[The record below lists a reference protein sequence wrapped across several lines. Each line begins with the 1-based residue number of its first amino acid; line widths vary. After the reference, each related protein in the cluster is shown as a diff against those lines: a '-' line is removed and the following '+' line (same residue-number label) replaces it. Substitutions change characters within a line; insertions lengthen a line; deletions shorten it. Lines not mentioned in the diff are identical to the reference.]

1 MFKATCVPMV
11 AVACKGCAPLA
22 ADVMAGHIPLGTD
35 ARGSE
40 LKLPCGGRIRMLGVI
55 GMPRE
60 LLKKPG
66 TALLVALQSQS
77 VQAGLVQIGLEPA
90 AVPGAMMTRMMGEER
105 SYAAP
110 VVKATGFTVSK

>member
-1 MFKATCVPMV
+1 M
-11 AVACKGCAPLA
+11 
-22 ADVMAGHIPLGTD
+22 
-35 ARGSE
+35 
-40 LKLPCGGRIRMLGVI
+40 
-55 GMPRE
+55 
-60 LLKKPG
+60 
-66 TALLVALQSQS
+66 QSQS